1 MDDAERLIAA
11 FRTRGTAS
19 VRSKLDTLV
28 KLVRLRDPRIL
39 PFLVEVLADQRES
52 SAVRNEVLKQL
63 RCPRVTHGRRPAV
76 AKAILQVLADRS
88 RPEVRMHAAQVLGE
102 FTDMDTVPTTLAS
115 LALDRSEPIDIRY
128 LAFTSLQRAGPTL
141 ECVALLRQLST
152 DETLGS
158 AASNLLCLWRVE

>member
-1 MDDAERLIAA
+1 
-11 FRTRGTAS
+11 
-19 VRSKLDTLV
+19 
-28 KLVRLRDPRIL
+28 
-39 PFLVEVLADQRES
+39 
-52 SAVRNEVLKQL
+52 
-63 RCPRVTHGRRPAV
+63 
-76 AKAILQVLADRS
+76 
-88 RPEVRMHAAQVLGE
+88 MHAAQVLGE

-158 AASNLLCLWRVE
+158 AASNLLSLWRVK

>member
-39 PFLVEVLADQRES
+39 PFLVEVLANQRES

-76 AKAILQVLADRS
+76 AKAIL
-88 RPEVRMHAAQVLGE
+88 QVLGE

-158 AASNLLCLWRVE
+158 AASNLLSLWRVK